1 MAEFLDTQGVSYYL
15 KKLINNANDKLY
27 LISPYLQ
34 LNNQLRLSLEDRH
47 KFSIDIII
55 IYGKVSDLN
64 PEESN
69 WLDLLPGIKLLF
81 HKDLHAKCYFNE
93 KEAIITSMNLYMFS
107 QQNNVEM
114 GIYVSKEKDEEL
126 YGQIAN
132 EVDRIKRG
140 SEHRTISV
148 QKVENRKAEIPRE
161 VPWEIP
167 TAKPNAKP
175 IAKTET
181 SRSNF
186 KPKGFC
192 IRTGVEIP
200 FNVEKPMSYEAF
212 KSWSKYGDPDY
223 SEKYCHFS
231 GESSNGETSVS
242 RPIMKKNWKKAKEIF
257 NL

>member
-15 KKLINNANDKLY
+15 KKLINNSNEKLY

-34 LNNQLRLSLEDRH
+34 LNNQLKLSLEDRH

-55 IYGKVSDLN
+55 IYGKVSDIN
-64 PEESN
+64 PDDSA
-69 WLDLLPGIKLLF
+69 WLQSMPGIKLLF

-114 GIYVSKEKDEEL
+114 GIYLSKEKDEEL
-126 YGQIAN
+126 YKQISH

-140 SEHRTISV
+140 SEHRTINV
-148 QKVENRKAEIPRE
+148 QKVESKKSE
-161 VPWEIP
+161 VQKEQIV
-167 TAKPNAKP
+167 K
-175 IAKTET
+175 KTEVKKG
-181 SRSNF
+181 NG
-186 KPKGFC
+186 KPTGYC

-200 FNVEKPMSYEAF
+200 FNVEKPMSYDAY
-212 KSWSKYGDPDY
+212 KSWSKFGDPDY

-231 GESSNGETSVS
+231 GEQSNGETSVS
-242 RPIMKKNWKKAKEIF
+242 KPIMKKNWKKAKEIF

>member
-34 LNNQLRLSLEDRH
+34 LNNQLKLSLEDRH

-55 IYGKVSDLN
+55 IYGKVSDIN
-64 PEESN
+64 PDDSS
-69 WLDLLPGIKLLF
+69 WLQSMPGIKLLF

-114 GIYVSKEKDEEL
+114 GIYISKEKDEEL
-126 YGQIAN
+126 YKQVAT

-148 QKVENRKAEIPRE
+148 QKVEKVKSEPIRQAPAKQE
-161 VPWEIP
+161 VVALP
-167 TAKPNAKP
+167 
-175 IAKTET
+175 KTT
-181 SRSNF
+181 
-186 KPKGFC
+186 
-192 IRTGVEIP
+192 
-200 FNVEKPMSYEAF
+200 
-212 KSWSKYGDPDY
+212 
-223 SEKYCHFS
+223 FS
-231 GESSNGETSVS
+231 GKFLSATALSKELGISAKDLTYKIEKLKWIEKKNEEWVLTSVGKS
-242 RPIMKKNWKKAKEIF
+242 KGAEMKKGQYGEYIAYPETVIKELI
-257 NL
+257 

>member
-1 MAEFLDTQGVSYYL
+1 MAEFLNTQGVSYYL
-15 KKLINNANDKLY
+15 KKLIDNAEDKLY

-34 LNNQLRLSLEDRH
+34 INNQLKLSLEDRH
-47 KFSIDIII
+47 KFSIDIIV
-55 IYGKVSDLN
+55 IYGKVTEIN
-64 PEESN
+64 PEDSE
-69 WLDLLPGIKLLF
+69 WLKSKAGIKLMF

-126 YGQIAN
+126 YKQIAT

-148 QKVENRKAEIPRE
+148 QKVEAPAPGKVSKSDGDKQQRKG
-161 VPWEIP
+161 
-167 TAKPNAKP
+167 T
-175 IAKTET
+175 
-181 SRSNF
+181 
-186 KPKGFC
+186 GYC

-200 FNVEKPMSYEAF
+200 FDIEKPMTKEAF
-212 KSWSKYGDPDY
+212 KIWNEYGDAAYP
-223 SEKYCHFS
+223 EKYCHFS
-231 GESSNGETSVS
+231 GEHSNGETSMN
-242 RPIMKKNWKKAKEIF
+242 RPILAKNWKKAKALY

>member
-34 LNNQLRLSLEDRH
+34 LNNQLKLSLEDRH

-55 IYGKVSDLN
+55 IYGKVTDIN
-64 PEESN
+64 PEDSE
-69 WLDLLPGIKLLF
+69 WLKSMPGIKLMF

-114 GIYVSKEKDEEL
+114 GIYISKEKDEDL
-126 YGQIAN
+126 YKQVAG

-140 SEHRTISV
+140 SEHRTITV
-148 QKVENRKAEIPRE
+148 QKVETIKTELKKIPIE
-161 VPWEIP
+161 
-167 TAKPNAKP
+167 KNF
-175 IAKTET
+175 AKTD
-181 SRSNF
+181 
-186 KPKGFC
+186 KKLIGFC

-200 FNVEKPMSYEAF
+200 FNLDKPLSKEAF
-212 KSWSKYGDPDY
+212 KIWNEYADPEY
-223 SEKYCHFS
+223 PEKFCHFS
-231 GESSNGETSVS
+231 GEPSYGKTCVS
-242 RPIMKKNWKKAKEIF
+242 RPILSKNWKKAQEKYGLI
-257 NL
+257 